1 MFWIHMLG
9 PATVPRTHD
18 GRGAAESGGGSARQ
32 GTPRPARAHPRATR
46 ARGEPSSGLREP
58 SRTRRNGRDRGH
70 GGGALRCH
78 GDDAGRVLRAVR
90 PGAQAARAG
99 AAAAD
104 LTTLDPLVLAVLPA
118 SCGAPVAKPPLVAAK
133 AP

>member
-1 MFWIHMLG
+1 MFWTHMLG

-18 GRGAAESGGGSARQ
+18 GRGAAASGGGSARQ

-58 SRTRRNGRDRGH
+58 SRTRRDGRDRGY

-90 PGAQAARAG
+90 TGAQAARAG
-99 AAAAD
+99 AATAELTGGDSVTVRRRSAAR
-104 LTTLDPLVLAVLPA
+104 
-118 SCGAPVAKPPLVAAK
+118 
-133 AP
+133 